1 MKNAVELIAA
11 LRYKLC
17 MLRSPINGT
26 TNTFYNNKAVHK
38 NASTPESQLRK
49 KHHSI
54 LYHMRWE
61 AVADGAGSIPKE
73 ETLINISD
81 LFTKVFPNPRKEM
94 LLNNF
99 NY

>member
-1 MKNAVELIAA
+1 
-11 LRYKLC
+11 
-17 MLRSPINGT
+17 MLRLPINGT
-26 TNTFYNNKAVHK
+26 TNKFCNNKAVYK
-38 NASTPESQLRK
+38 NDSTPESQLRK

-54 LYHMRWE
+54 SYHMRWE